1 MSNVNERRLRP
12 LKLSAYNYGIEKTV
26 VFLLG
31 DEHPSGLAL
40 FMKEYEKSCEGTSAQ
55 KDI

>member
-12 LKLSAYNYGIEKTV
+12 PKLSAYNYGIEKTV

-31 DEHPSGLAL
+31 DEPPSGLAL